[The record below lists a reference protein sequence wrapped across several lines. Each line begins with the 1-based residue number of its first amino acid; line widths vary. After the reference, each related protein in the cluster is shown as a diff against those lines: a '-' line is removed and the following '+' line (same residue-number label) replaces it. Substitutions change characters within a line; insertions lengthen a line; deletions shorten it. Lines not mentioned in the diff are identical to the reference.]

1 MKLLT
6 KALFQPCKNY
16 DTSIIAWQNNNG
28 DLFVVLDAWEAEYG
42 SNRKVRQV
50 AGYIE
55 HSSSDRKTTRNEI
68 IMNKYIKYSFVAVVI
83 LVVGFGVYYG
93 MNNYNATCCRRRR
106 PKYIPVRCIL
116 KLFGTNLKLPDM
128 CEFGKSD

>member
-1 MKLLT
+1 MG
-6 KALFQPCKNY
+6 
-16 DTSIIAWQNNNG
+16 S
-28 DLFVVLDAWEAEYG
+28 AEYG

-93 MNNYNATCCRRRR
+93 NNNTQPAARKGDRSIY
-106 PKYIPVRCIL
+106 
-116 KLFGTNLKLPDM
+116 LFDA
-128 CEFGKSD
+128 S